1 MSRTSRF
8 VDWLLLLGPGT
19 IWGASFL
26 FIAEGLNAVGPGG
39 VTFLRILIGCSTL
52 ALFPSARKPVARE
65 DYWKI
70 ALLGVVWLA
79 FPLTMFPYA
88 EQRVSSAVTGM
99 LNGANPLFTAAV
111 GAVMTQRMP
120 SRGILTGLAVGLIG
134 AVTIALPSLHEGANS
149 IAGIVMIL
157 AALLS
162 YGIALNLAHVLQERN
177 GALAVILRAQVVA
190 LVLTAPFGIPDLLH
204 AQWSTGPLLSLLAL
218 GAFGTGIAYAL
229 LGVAAG
235 RLGATRASATTFL
248 IPGIA
253 LVLGVVVRGESVAVL
268 SVVGSVVCVLGAWI
282 LRRERIAEAQP

>member
-1 MSRTSRF
+1 MSRSSRF
-8 VDWLLLLGPGT
+8 IDWLLLLGPGT

-26 FIAEGLNAVGPGG
+26 FIAEGLTAVGPGG

-52 ALFPSARKPVARE
+52 ALFPSARRSVARA
-65 DYWKI
+65 DLGKI

-79 FPLTMFPYA
+79 FPLTMFPFA
-88 EQRVSSAVTGM
+88 EQRVSSALTGM

-134 AVTIALPSLHEGANS
+134 AVTIALPSIHEGTNS

-162 YGIALNLAHVLQERN
+162 YGIALNLAHALQERN

-190 LVLTAPFGIPDLLH
+190 LVLTAPLGIPDLFH
-204 AQWSTGPLLSLLAL
+204 AQWSIRPLLSLIAL

-253 LVLGVVVRGESVAVL
+253 LVLGVVVRGESVALL
-268 SVVGSVVCVLGAWI
+268 SVAGSVMCVLGAWI
-282 LRRERIAEAQP
+282 LRRERIAESHT